1 MPMHLFSY
9 DIESDAL
16 RVKIAKLLI
25 QAGLYRIQ
33 YSVFMGSISA
43 PALARLKKKLS
54 QLERGERWAAHDSV
68 MILPL
73 HQYSEDYIE
82 FLGAFPD
89 RWPEITGKI
98 HTLIL

>member
-1 MPMHLFSY
+1 MHLISY
-9 DIESDAL
+9 DIENDAL
-16 RVKIAKLLI
+16 RVKIAKMLI
-25 QAGLYRIQ
+25 QTGLHRIQ

-43 PALARLKKKLS
+43 SALAKLKKALS
-54 QLERGERWAAHDSV
+54 QLEGGEQWAVNDSV

-73 HQYSEDYIE
+73 HQYSKDYIE
-82 FLGAFPD
+82 FLGYFPD